1 MVNDNSYPE
10 DFFDGED
17 HKDENSNDPNDDLF
31 DGLDDLDDLFGDD
44 DQSFDEFLD
53 ETYEQQGL
61 DKLGEFQSLLEEF
74 FPDGENAVGGQLIK
88 SISLEKSGTKY
99 REETWQFKDIQVTRV
114 FIDTEKTE
122 EQTEEEHKNKYVDF
136 LTKTSEDVK
145 EEIKKAVAE
154 EDYHRA
160 AELKSRLEKINTYL
174 SKNKK

>member
-10 DFFDGED
+10 DFYDGED
-17 HKDENSNDPNDDLF
+17 HKDENKNFNDSNDDLF
-31 DGLDDLDDLFGDD
+31 DGLDDLFGDD

-53 ETYEQQGL
+53 ETYEQQGI
-61 DKLGEFQSLLEEF
+61 DKLEEFQGLLEEF

-122 EQTEEEHKNKYVDF
+122 EQNEEEHKNKYIEF
-136 LTKTSEDVK
+136 LTSTSEDLK
-145 EEIKKAVAE
+145 EEIKKAVSE
-154 EDYHRA
+154 EDYNKA
-160 AELKSRLEKINTYL
+160 AELKSRLERINTYL
-174 SKNKK
+174 NKNKK

>member
-10 DFFDGED
+10 DFFDGENHD
-17 HKDENSNDPNDDLF
+17 DENENSNDDLF
-31 DGLDDLDDLFGDD
+31 DGLEELLGDD
-44 DQSFDEFLD
+44 DQSFDEFLN

-61 DKLGEFQSLLEEF
+61 DKLGEFQGLLEEF

-122 EQTEEEHKNKYVDF
+122 EQNEEEHKNKYVEF

-145 EEIKKAVAE
+145 EEIKKAVSE
-154 EDYHRA
+154 EDYNRA
-160 AELKSRLEKINTYL
+160 AELKSRLERINTYL
-174 SKNKK
+174 SKNK

>member
-1 MVNDNSYPE
+1 MVDDNSYPE

-17 HKDENSNDPNDDLF
+17 HKDENQNPNESNDNLF
-31 DGLDDLDDLFGDD
+31 DGLEDLFGDD

-53 ETYEQQGL
+53 ETYEQQGI
-61 DKLGEFQSLLEEF
+61 DKLEEFQSLLEEF
-74 FPDGENAVGGQLIK
+74 FPDGENAIGGQLIK

-122 EQTEEEHKNKYVDF
+122 EQTEEEHKNKYVEF
-136 LTKTSEDVK
+136 LSSASEDLK
-145 EEIKKAVAE
+145 EEIKKAVSE

-160 AELKSRLEKINTYL
+160 AELKSRLERINIYL

>member
-1 MVNDNSYPE
+1 MVDDNSYPE

-17 HKDENSNDPNDDLF
+17 HKDENQNPNESNDDLF
-31 DGLDDLDDLFGDD
+31 DGLEDLFGDD

-53 ETYEQQGL
+53 ETYEQQGI
-61 DKLGEFQSLLEEF
+61 DKLEEFQGLLEEF

-122 EQTEEEHKNKYVDF
+122 EQTEEEHKNKYVEF
-136 LTKTSEDVK
+136 LNSASEDLK
-145 EEIKKAVAE
+145 EEIKKAVSE

-160 AELKSRLEKINTYL
+160 AELKSRLERINTYL

>member
-1 MVNDNSYPE
+1 MVDDNSYPE

-17 HKDENSNDPNDDLF
+17 HKDENQNPNESNDDLF
-31 DGLDDLDDLFGDD
+31 DGLEDLFGDD

-53 ETYEQQGL
+53 ETYEQQGI
-61 DKLGEFQSLLEEF
+61 DKLEEFQGLLEEF

-122 EQTEEEHKNKYVDF
+122 EQTEEEHKNKYVEF
-136 LTKTSEDVK
+136 LNSASEDLK
-145 EEIKKAVAE
+145 EEIKKAVSE
-154 EDYHRA
+154 EDYNRA
-160 AELKSRLEKINTYL
+160 AELKSRLERINTYL

>member
-1 MVNDNSYPE
+1 MVDDNSYPE

-17 HKDENSNDPNDDLF
+17 HKDENQNPNESNDDLF
-31 DGLDDLDDLFGDD
+31 DGLEDLFGDD

-53 ETYEQQGL
+53 ETYEQQGI
-61 DKLGEFQSLLEEF
+61 DKLEEFQGLLEEF

-136 LTKTSEDVK
+136 LNSASEDLK
-145 EEIKKAVAE
+145 EEIKKAVSE
-154 EDYHRA
+154 EDYNRA
-160 AELKSRLEKINTYL
+160 AELKSRLERINTYL

>member
-1 MVNDNSYPE
+1 MVDDNSYPE

-17 HKDENSNDPNDDLF
+17 HKDENQNPNDSNDDLF
-31 DGLDDLDDLFGDD
+31 DGLEDLFGDD

-53 ETYEQQGL
+53 ETYEQQGI
-61 DKLGEFQSLLEEF
+61 DKLEEFQGLLEEF

-122 EQTEEEHKNKYVDF
+122 EQTEEEHKNKYVEF
-136 LTKTSEDVK
+136 LNSASEDLK
-145 EEIKKAVAE
+145 EEIKKAVSE
-154 EDYHRA
+154 EDYNRA
-160 AELKSRLEKINTYL
+160 AELKSRLERINTYL

>member
-1 MVNDNSYPE
+1 MVDDNSYPE

-17 HKDENSNDPNDDLF
+17 HKDENQNPNESNDDLF
-31 DGLDDLDDLFGDD
+31 DGLEDLFGDD

-53 ETYEQQGL
+53 ETYEQQGI
-61 DKLGEFQSLLEEF
+61 DKLEEFQGLLEEF

-122 EQTEEEHKNKYVDF
+122 EQTEEEHKTKYVEF
-136 LTKTSEDVK
+136 LNSASEDLK
-145 EEIKKAVAE
+145 EEIKKAVSE
-154 EDYHRA
+154 EDYNRA
-160 AELKSRLEKINTYL
+160 AELKSRLERINTYL

>member
-1 MVNDNSYPE
+1 MVDDNSYPE

-17 HKDENSNDPNDDLF
+17 HKDENQNPNESNDDLF
-31 DGLDDLDDLFGDD
+31 DGLEDLFGDD

-53 ETYEQQGL
+53 ETYEQQGI
-61 DKLGEFQSLLEEF
+61 DKLEEFQGLLEEF

-136 LTKTSEDVK
+136 LSKTSEDVK
-145 EEIKKAVAE
+145 EEIKKAVSE
-154 EDYHRA
+154 EDYNRA
-160 AELKSRLEKINTYL
+160 AELKSRLERINTYL

>member
-10 DFFDGED
+10 DFFDDED
-17 HKDENSNDPNDDLF
+17 HKDENQNSNHPNDDLF
-31 DGLDDLDDLFGDD
+31 DGLNDLFEDD

-136 LTKTSEDVK
+136 LNKTSEDVK
-145 EEIKKAVAE
+145 EEIKKAVSE
-154 EDYHRA
+154 EDYNRA
-160 AELKSRLEKINTYL
+160 AELKSRLERINTYL

>member
-1 MVNDNSYPE
+1 MVDDNSYPE

-17 HKDENSNDPNDDLF
+17 HKDENQNPNESNDDLF
-31 DGLDDLDDLFGDD
+31 DGLEDLFGDD

-53 ETYEQQGL
+53 ETYEQQGI
-61 DKLGEFQSLLEEF
+61 DKLEEFQGLLEEF

-122 EQTEEEHKNKYVDF
+122 EQTEEEHKTKYVEF
-136 LTKTSEDVK
+136 LNSASEDLK
-145 EEIKKAVAE
+145 EEIKKAVSE

-160 AELKSRLEKINTYL
+160 AELKSRLERINTYL